1 MTVFRAPTPAD
12 AVALAT
18 LVEDL
23 HLAEG
28 DPTGNFTAETA
39 LRDVIAPGAPL
50 SALVAEEAGALTG
63 FAFWHIAYESAF
75 AMRGGY
81 ISDFHITPEKRGSG
95 LAEMLLRAVARAV
108 KAEGG
113 AFIWLTAHRTNARA
127 RAFYRK
133 HMVEEPDHVVLE
145 FAAWDRFEALLK

>member
-1 MTVFRAPTPAD
+1 MFRPPTSAD
-12 AVALAT
+12 AAPLAG

-23 HLAEG
+23 HLVEG

-39 LRDVIAPGAPL
+39 LHDVIAPGAPI
-50 SALVAEEAGALTG
+50 SALVAEEAGALIG
-63 FAFWHIAYESAF
+63 FAFWHVAYESAY

-81 ISDFHITPEKRGSG
+81 VSDFHVIAAKRGSG
-95 LAEMLLRAVARAV
+95 LAEQLLRAVARAV

-133 HMVEEPDHVVLE
+133 HMTEEPDHVVLE